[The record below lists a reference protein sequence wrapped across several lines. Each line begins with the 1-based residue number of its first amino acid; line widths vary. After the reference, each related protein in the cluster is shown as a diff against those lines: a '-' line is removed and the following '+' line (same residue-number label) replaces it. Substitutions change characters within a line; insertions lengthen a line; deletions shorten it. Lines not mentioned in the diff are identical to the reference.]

1 MTLFNCLSIRSLFLT
16 TDLTNS
22 RNLIRYSL
30 AEETIQNI
38 DDNPPGIGTHLAV
51 DTVNKIVYWILLTA
65 ETNYRIYKT
74 TYDGQT
80 SQIGSDQTGSV
91 TTVDIAEGDGYFY
104 ILDSMT
110 SEVSKYN
117 KTTDMVVNTIS
128 LSSGAERIIVVAG
141 K

>member
-1 MTLFNCLSIRSLFLT
+1 SLFFT

-22 RNLIRYSL
+22 RNLIRYNL
-30 AEETIQNI
+30 VEGTIHNI
-38 DDNPPGIGTHLAV
+38 NDNPPGIGTHLAV
-51 DTVNKIVYWILLTA
+51 DTVNRIVYWILFTA
-65 ETNYRIYKT
+65 ETSYKIYKT

-91 TTVDIAEGDGYFY
+91 TTVDIAEGNGYFY
-104 ILDSMT
+104 ILDSMN

-117 KTTDMVVNTIS
+117 KTTDMIVSTIS
-128 LSSGAERIIVVAG
+128 LSSGAKRIIVVVR

>member
-1 MTLFNCLSIRSLFLT
+1 LT

-30 AEETIQNI
+30 AEGTIQNI

-51 DTVNKIVYWILLTA
+51 DTVNKIVYWILFTA

-117 KTTDMVVNTIS
+117 KTTDMVVSTIS
-128 LSSGAERIIVVAG
+128 LSSGAERIIVIAG

>member
-1 MTLFNCLSIRSLFLT
+1 MNR
-16 TDLTNS
+16 
-22 RNLIRYSL
+22 
-30 AEETIQNI
+30 
-38 DDNPPGIGTHLAV
+38 
-51 DTVNKIVYWILLTA
+51 IVYWILFTA
-65 ETNYRIYKT
+65 ETNYKVFKT

-80 SQIGSDQTGSV
+80 SQIGTDQTGSV

-117 KTTDMVVNTIS
+117 KTTDEAVSTIL
-128 LSSGAERIIVVAG
+128 LSPGAERMIVVAG

>member
-1 MTLFNCLSIRSLFLT
+1 SLFLT

-30 AEETIQNI
+30 AEAGPIQNI
-38 DDNPPGIGTHLAV
+38 DHNPPGIGTHLAV
-51 DTVNKIVYWILLTA
+51 DSVNKIVYWILFTA
-65 ETNYRIYKT
+65 ETSYKIYKT

-80 SQIGSDQTGSV
+80 SLIESNQMGSV

-117 KTTDMVVNTIS
+117 KTTDVAVSTIS
-128 LSSGAERIIVVAG
+128 LSPGAERMIVVAG